1 MAGKSDGSITIDTK
15 LDNSGFSKGS
25 DELKHAVKSLTDQ
38 VNKTGSKIQNA
49 FKFDFGQPKQ
59 AVNSF
64 SRAIKQVN
72 DEIQS
77 LGELGQRAL
86 EGDADALARF
96 RSESGETLSKLEE
109 MKAELEKFGSTEF
122 MTPEYAKAAD
132 QYQKAATQVDELS
145 KSLENA
151 EAAFEQLTNDFGSS
165 EEYTALEDR
174 IEVLKMYQ
182 KEYEAAMK
190 RGDSGAAA
198 RAFMDSGVGKG
209 SIADAIKEAEAE
221 MEKLWDKFENSTPYK
236 STQKEIDKITAKL
249 EQAKAQAEQY
259 KAEMDAIPATF
270 EGYASTEYE
279 RDQAAL
285 EKTIDRLLE
294 YRQLVREGTRT
305 EYTPSAE
312 WTAMQE
318 RWQNMTSVTGV
329 LRNAFTSLFSTIAS
343 GARTA
348 GSAVATALTHPFQL
362 LDRTLAGVIS
372 LAGRA
377 VWSLTKL
384 AAGGIASGIRK
395 IAEAAKNAA
404 THLAGMAKS
413 AITNGLKKLGNA
425 IANVGKKSKS
435 TNVSL
440 FGGFKTMLKYGLGI
454 RSLFVLFNKLRNA
467 IKEGFGALAE
477 QDAAFG
483 QTVNNFKAALTN
495 LKMSFAAAFAP
506 IAETVLPL
514 LTSLIN
520 GLSMTISKI
529 GQLIAALTGKTTYK
543 RAIANQTNLADGA
556 NSATNAMT
564 DEKKAA
570 EKAQKTLAGF
580 DDVEILQDN
589 KKDSSNGS
597 GATTGTGGGFEELP
611 IENQFQSLADALKDM
626 WKNADFTELGR
637 MLGQGLKDAL
647 DKIPWDYIKQ
657 VSAKLGKSI
666 ATLFNGFLEVPEL
679 FTTIGKTIGEGI
691 NTIFEFLDAFA
702 SNFHWASL
710 GQAIKD
716 AILGMLNTIDWPLIY
731 HTMATFGE
739 GIGTALETALNNPE
753 VWSGI
758 FTAISLGL
766 GAIITGIDEFLKAVD
781 WASLGA
787 NIGTG
792 LNAGVEAFPW
802 NLLSETLINLV
813 NGAFDLW
820 YNFVTTFDFKKFGS
834 HIGTALSTAI
844 KGINWTEGGASV
856 AETIEGLFDALNG
869 FMENTDWKALGAA
882 VIDAIGGFFNE
893 FDWSTVTEFLSNY
906 ITGLYGALAGAIEEI
921 DWKALPGKI
930 FDAFKEWVEGIDFSG
945 IAATFGELIGAAF
958 TALIE
963 VGGELWESMKSVGK
977 NIMEG
982 GFQGI
987 IDALAS
993 VGEWIKTN
1001 IFDPFITGFKTAFGI
1016 ESPSTEMMPLGG
1028 YIIAGMLQGIID
1040 GLVNIGTWIKTNI
1053 VDPFVSGVK
1062 SMFGLDGEESVLVSV
1077 GKDLIAGLK
1086 VGIGSVMS
1094 GISEWIQTVITD
1106 PFINGIK
1113 SLFGLDGEESVL
1125 VSVGKNLI
1133 AGLKAGIG
1141 GVMSGINE
1149 WIQTVIVDPFV
1160 GGIKS
1165 LFGLDGEES
1174 VLVSVGKNLLEGLKS
1189 GLLGAMDGIGD
1200 WIGTNIT
1207 GPICGFF
1214 KDLFGI
1220 ASPSTVFS
1228 EYGGFLLAGLK
1239 NGLLAAMDGIGDWIG
1254 TNVTG
1259 PICGF
1264 FKDLFGI
1271 NSPSTVFNEYG
1282 GYLMEGLEGG
1292 IDENKELPKT
1302 ALSNAQTS
1310 MENVFSAQ
1318 KQLLAWAKVG
1328 SNVMSLGL
1336 RAGILLKTPS
1346 VLAAVTKLEDDM
1358 RKVITKQF
1366 NTWKTAAGTL
1376 LENFKNGLT
1385 GKQSTLVTT
1394 VNTIITSLKTKI
1406 DSFKSQLNNSGRDLM
1421 TELQNGMNGMSSSIS
1436 SSASNIATGIHN
1448 SFNNQNW
1455 NNLGYNIGMGIYNGL
1470 VSSGSWLSTLAWNT
1484 AVDMYNSACRALG
1497 IASPSKEFAWIGEMI
1512 TKGLG
1517 GGIEATQDNAVNAV
1531 TSLAD
1536 AVTQKAEDSSPIM
1549 NIDTA
1554 VNGIDSVL
1562 STFSDKVVQ
1571 SFDAMISAME
1581 DIVNGSSLT
1590 LPAMAN
1596 GSVMPY
1602 SARRSASQGDG
1613 DRLSSALEELALRDS
1628 ERLTRDDLSEVLIN
1642 VLRQYLN
1649 IDFYIGDEQIARHAN
1664 AGNAKLSRRYST
1676 DMV

>member
-38 VNKTGSKIQNA
+38 VNETGSKIQNA

-132 QYQKAATQVDELS
+132 QYQKAATQVDELA

-182 KEYEAAMK
+182 KEYDAAMK

-198 RAFMDSGVGKG
+198 RTFMEAGVGKG
-209 SIADAIKEAEAE
+209 TIADAIKEAEAE
-221 MEKLWDKFENSTPYK
+221 MQKLWDKFENSTPYK

-249 EQAKAQAEQY
+249 EQAKAQAAQY
-259 KAEMDAIPATF
+259 KAEMDATPSTF

-440 FGGFKTMLKYGLGI
+440 SGGFKTMLKYGLGI

-666 ATLFNGFLEVPEL
+666 ATLFNGFLEVPGL

-753 VWSGI
+753 IWTAI
-758 FTAISLGL
+758 FTAVSNGL
-766 GAIITGIDEFLKAVD
+766 NSIVYGIDAFLKAVN
-781 WASLGA
+781 WGELGA

-792 LNAGVEAFPW
+792 LNAGVEAFDW
-802 NLLSETLINLV
+802 SALSQTLIDLI

-820 YNFVTTFDFKKFGS
+820 YNFVTTFDFYKFGS
-834 HIGTALSTAI
+834 HIGTALSDAV

-856 AETIEGLFDALNG
+856 AQTINGLFEALNG

-893 FDWSTVTEFLSNY
+893 FDWGTVTEFLSNC
-906 ITGLYGALAGAIEEI
+906 IIGLYGALAGAIEEV

-930 FDAFKEWVEGIDFSG
+930 FEAFKEWVEGIDFSG
-945 IAATFGELIGAAF
+945 IAATFGETLGAAF
-958 TALIE
+958 TAIIE
-963 VGGELWESMKSVGK
+963 VGGELWETLKGVGK

-987 IDALAS
+987 KDALAS

-1001 IFDPFITGFKTAFGI
+1001 ILDPFITGFKSAFGI

-1077 GKDLIAGLK
+1077 GSALIDGLK
-1086 VGIGSVMS
+1086 SGITTAFS
-1094 GISEWIQTVITD
+1094 GISEWIKTNITD
-1106 PFINGIK
+1106 PFVSGVK
-1113 SLFGLDGEESVL
+1113 S
-1125 VSVGKNLI
+1125 
-1133 AGLKAGIG
+1133 
-1141 GVMSGINE
+1141 M
-1149 WIQTVIVDPFV
+1149 
-1160 GGIKS
+1160 
-1165 LFGLDGEES
+1165 FGLDGEES
-1174 VLVSVGKNLLEGLKS
+1174 VLVSVGKNLLEGLKN

-1239 NGLLAAMDGIGDWIG
+1239 NGLLAAMDGIGDWIS

-1271 NSPSTVFNEYG
+1271 DSPSTVFNEYG
-1282 GYLMEGLEGG
+1282 GYLMQGLEGG

-1302 ALSNAQTS
+1302 ALSNVQTS
-1310 MENVFSAQ
+1310 METVFSAQ
-1318 KQLLAWAKVG
+1318 KQLLAWAQVG

-1336 RAGILLKTPS
+1336 RAGILLKTPA
-1346 VLAAVTKLEDDM
+1346 VLATVIKLEDDM
-1358 RKVITKQF
+1358 RKAITKQF

-1376 LENFKNGLT
+1376 LDNFKNGLT
-1385 GKQSTLVTT
+1385 GKQATLITT
-1394 VNTIITSLKTKI
+1394 VNTIITALKTKI

-1536 AVTQKAEDSSPIM
+1536 AVTQEAEDSSPIM

>member
-38 VNKTGSKIQNA
+38 VNETGSKIQNA

-132 QYQKAATQVDELS
+132 QYQKAATQVDELA

-182 KEYEAAMK
+182 KEYDAAMK

-198 RAFMDSGVGKG
+198 RTFMEAGVGKG
-209 SIADAIKEAEAE
+209 TIADAIKEAEAE
-221 MEKLWDKFENSTPYK
+221 MQKLWDKFENSTPYK

-249 EQAKAQAEQY
+249 EQAKAQAAQY
-259 KAEMDAIPATF
+259 KAEMDATPSTF

-348 GSAVATALTHPFQL
+348 GSAVATALTHPLQL

-440 FGGFKTMLKYGLGI
+440 SGGFKTMLKYGLGI

-666 ATLFNGFLEVPEL
+666 ATLFNGFLEVPGL

-753 VWSGI
+753 IWTAI
-758 FTAISLGL
+758 FTAVSNGL
-766 GAIITGIDEFLKAVD
+766 NSIVYGIDAFLKAVN
-781 WASLGA
+781 WGELGA

-792 LNAGVEAFPW
+792 LNAGVEAFDW
-802 NLLSETLINLV
+802 SALSQTLIDLI

-820 YNFVTTFDFKKFGS
+820 YNFVTTFDFYKFGS
-834 HIGTALSTAI
+834 HIGTALSDAV

-856 AETIEGLFDALNG
+856 AQTINGLFEALNG
-869 FMENTDWKALGAA
+869 FIQSTDWKALGAA
-882 VIDAIGGFFNE
+882 VIDAIGGFFGE
-893 FDWSTVTEFLSNY
+893 LDWGTMAETLSSAA
-906 ITGLYGALAGAIEEI
+906 IGLLDALTGAFQEV
-921 DWKALPGKI
+921 DWKALPGQITEAIKTFLTE
-930 FDAFKEWVEGIDFSG
+930 FDWAGVAT
-945 IAATFGELIGAAF
+945 AAGELIGAAF

-1028 YIIAGMLQGIID
+1028 YIIEGMLKGIID
-1040 GLVNIGTWIKTNI
+1040 GLASIGTWIKTNI

-1086 VGIGSVMS
+1086 
-1094 GISEWIQTVITD
+1094 
-1106 PFINGIK
+1106 
-1113 SLFGLDGEESVL
+1113 
-1125 VSVGKNLI
+1125 
-1133 AGLKAGIG
+1133 AGIG
-1141 GVMSGINE
+1141 AVMTGISD
-1149 WIQTVIVDPFV
+1149 WIKTVIVDPFV
-1160 GGIKS
+1160 SGVKS
-1165 LFGLDGEES
+1165 MFGLDGEES
-1174 VLVSVGKNLLEGLKS
+1174 VLVSVGKNLLEGLKN
-1189 GLLGAMDGIGD
+1189 GLLGAMDGVGD
-1200 WIGTNIT
+1200 WIDTNIT

-1214 KDLFGI
+1214 KNLFGI

-1228 EYGGFLLAGLK
+1228 EYGGYLLEGLK
-1239 NGLLAAMDGIGDWIG
+1239 NGLLAAMDGVGDWIS

-1271 NSPSTVFNEYG
+1271 NSPSTVFSEYG
-1282 GYLMEGLEGG
+1282 GYLMEGLEDG

-1310 MENVFSAQ
+1310 METVFSAQ

-1336 RAGILLKTPS
+1336 RAGILLKTPA
-1346 VLAAVTKLEDDM
+1346 VLATVTKLEDDM
-1358 RKVITKQF
+1358 RKAITKQF

-1394 VNTIITSLKTKI
+1394 VNTIITALKTKI

-1536 AVTQKAEDSSPIM
+1536 AVTQEAEDSSPIM

-1613 DRLSSALEELALRDS
+1613 DRLLSSALEELALRDS

>member
-38 VNKTGSKIQNA
+38 VNETGSKIQNA

-96 RSESGETLSKLEE
+96 RSESGETLSKLED

-132 QYQKAATQVDELS
+132 QYQKAATQVDELA
-145 KSLENA
+145 KSLESA
-151 EAAFEQLTNDFGSS
+151 EAAFEKLTNDFGSS

-182 KEYEAAMK
+182 KEYDAAMK

-198 RAFMDSGVGKG
+198 RTFMEAGVGKG
-209 SIADAIKEAEAE
+209 TIADAIKEAEAE
-221 MEKLWDKFENSTPYK
+221 MQKLWDKFENSTPYK

-249 EQAKAQAEQY
+249 EQAKAQAAQY
-259 KAEMDAIPATF
+259 KAEMDATPSTF

-440 FGGFKTMLKYGLGI
+440 SGGFKTMLKYGLGI

-556 NSATNAMT
+556 NSATDAMT

-666 ATLFNGFLEVPEL
+666 ATLFNGFLEVPGL

-753 VWSGI
+753 IWSGI

-766 GAIITGIDEFLKAVD
+766 GAIITGIDEFLKAVN
-781 WASLGA
+781 WGELGA
-787 NIGTG
+787 NIGNG
-792 LNAGVEAFPW
+792 LNDGVEAFPW
-802 NLLSETLINLV
+802 SLLSETLINLI
-813 NGAFDLW
+813 NGAFNLW
-820 YNFVTTFDFKKFGS
+820 YNFVTTFDFYKFGS
-834 HIGTALSTAI
+834 HIGTALSDAV

-856 AETIEGLFDALNG
+856 AQTINGLFEALNG
-869 FMENTDWKALGAA
+869 FIQSTDWKALGAA
-882 VIDAIGGFFNE
+882 VIDAIGGFFGE
-893 FDWSTVTEFLSNY
+893 IDWGTMAETLSSAAIGLLNAL
-906 ITGLYGALAGAIEEI
+906 TGAFQEV
-921 DWKALPGKI
+921 DWKALPGQITEAIKTFLTE
-930 FDAFKEWVEGIDFSG
+930 FDWTGVAT
-945 IAATFGELIGAAF
+945 AAGELIGAAF

-987 IDALAS
+987 KDALAS

-1001 IFDPFITGFKTAFGI
+1001 ILDPFITGFKSAFGI

-1077 GKDLIAGLK
+1077 GSALIDGLK
-1086 VGIGSVMS
+1086 SGITTAFS
-1094 GISEWIQTVITD
+1094 GISEWIKTNITD
-1106 PFINGIK
+1106 PFVSGVK
-1113 SLFGLDGEESVL
+1113 S
-1125 VSVGKNLI
+1125 
-1133 AGLKAGIG
+1133 
-1141 GVMSGINE
+1141 M
-1149 WIQTVIVDPFV
+1149 
-1160 GGIKS
+1160 
-1165 LFGLDGEES
+1165 FGLDGEES

-1189 GLLGAMDGIGD
+1189 GLLGAMDGVGD
-1200 WIGTNIT
+1200 WIDTNIT

-1214 KDLFGI
+1214 KNLFGI

-1228 EYGGFLLAGLK
+1228 EYGGYLLEGLK

-1302 ALSNAQTS
+1302 ALTNAQTS
-1310 MENVFSAQ
+1310 MVNVFSAQ

-1328 SNVMSLGL
+1328 SDVMSLGL

-1346 VLAAVTKLEDDM
+1346 VLASVTKLEDDM

-1366 NTWKTAAGTL
+1366 NAWKTAAGTL
-1376 LENFKNGLT
+1376 LDSFKQGLS

-1406 DSFKSQLNNSGRDLM
+1406 DSFKNSISASGQELMAQLKAGMEAKKNDLN
-1421 TELQNGMNGMSSSIS
+1421 TAVTTIVNAIKEKFESAKTTLFTAGKDLIAEVERGMSSSNTFSYTVSGIASSIS
-1436 SSASNIATGIHN
+1436 T
-1448 SFNNQNW
+1448 SFNNQDW
-1455 NNLGYNIGMGIYNGL
+1455 YSLGSNIGRGIYNGL
-1470 VSSGSWLSTLAWNT
+1470 IANSYSLSILAWNT

-1517 GGIEATQDNAVNAV
+1517 GGIEATQDNAVSAV

-1536 AVTQKAEDSSPIM
+1536 AVTQEAEDSSPIM
-1549 NIDTA
+1549 QIDTA
-1554 VNGIDSVL
+1554 VNGIDGVL

>member
-38 VNKTGSKIQNA
+38 VNETGSKIQNA

-132 QYQKAATQVDELS
+132 QYQKAATQVDELA

-182 KEYEAAMK
+182 KEYDAAMK

-198 RAFMDSGVGKG
+198 RTFMEAGVGKG
-209 SIADAIKEAEAE
+209 TIADAIKEAEAE
-221 MEKLWDKFENSTPYK
+221 MQKLWDKFENSTPYK

-249 EQAKAQAEQY
+249 EQAKAQAAQY
-259 KAEMDAIPATF
+259 KAEMDATPSTF

-348 GSAVATALTHPFQL
+348 GSAVATALTHPLQL

-440 FGGFKTMLKYGLGI
+440 SGGFKTMLKYGLGI

-666 ATLFNGFLEVPEL
+666 ATLFNGFLEVPGL

-753 VWSGI
+753 IWTAI
-758 FTAISLGL
+758 FTAVSNGL
-766 GAIITGIDEFLKAVD
+766 NSIVYGIDAFLKAVN
-781 WASLGA
+781 WGELGA

-792 LNAGVEAFPW
+792 LNAGVEAFDW
-802 NLLSETLINLV
+802 SALSQTLIDLI

-820 YNFVTTFDFKKFGS
+820 YNFVTTFDFYKFGS
-834 HIGTALSTAI
+834 HIGTALSDAV

-856 AETIEGLFDALNG
+856 AQTINGLFEALNG
-869 FMENTDWKALGAA
+869 FIQSTDWKALGAA
-882 VIDAIGGFFNE
+882 VIDAIGGFFGEIDWGTMAETLSSAAIGLLNALTGAFQEVDWKSLPGQIVEAIKSFLTE
-893 FDWSTVTEFLSNY
+893 FDW
-906 ITGLYGALAGAIEEI
+906 TGVAT
-921 DWKALPGKI
+921 
-930 FDAFKEWVEGIDFSG
+930 
-945 IAATFGELIGAAF
+945 AAGELIGAAF

-963 VGGELWESMKSVGK
+963 VGGELWESMKAVGK

-987 IDALAS
+987 KDALAS

-1001 IFDPFITGFKTAFGI
+1001 IFDPFIAGFKSVFGI

-1028 YIIAGMLQGIID
+1028 YIIEGMLKGIID
-1040 GLVNIGTWIKTNI
+1040 GLASIGTWIKTNI

-1086 VGIGSVMS
+1086 
-1094 GISEWIQTVITD
+1094 
-1106 PFINGIK
+1106 
-1113 SLFGLDGEESVL
+1113 
-1125 VSVGKNLI
+1125 
-1133 AGLKAGIG
+1133 AGIG
-1141 GVMSGINE
+1141 AVMTGISD
-1149 WIQTVIVDPFV
+1149 WIKTVIVDPFV
-1160 GGIKS
+1160 SGVKS
-1165 LFGLDGEES
+1165 MFGLDGEES
-1174 VLVSVGKNLLEGLKS
+1174 VLVSVGKNLLEGLKN
-1189 GLLGAMDGIGD
+1189 GLLGAMDGVGD
-1200 WIGTNIT
+1200 WIDTNIT

-1214 KDLFGI
+1214 KNLFGI

-1228 EYGGFLLAGLK
+1228 EYGGYLLEGLK
-1239 NGLLAAMDGIGDWIG
+1239 NGLLAAMDGVGDWIS

-1271 NSPSTVFNEYG
+1271 NSPSTVFSEYG
-1282 GYLMEGLEGG
+1282 GYLMEGLEDG

-1310 MENVFSAQ
+1310 METVFSAQ

-1336 RAGILLKTPS
+1336 RAGILLKTPA
-1346 VLAAVTKLEDDM
+1346 VLATVTKLEDDM
-1358 RKVITKQF
+1358 RKAITKQF

-1394 VNTIITSLKTKI
+1394 VNTIITALKTKI

-1536 AVTQKAEDSSPIM
+1536 AVTQEAEDSSPIM

>member
-38 VNKTGSKIQNA
+38 VNETGSKIQNA

-96 RSESGETLSKLEE
+96 RSESGETLSKLED

-132 QYQKAATQVDELS
+132 QYQKAATQVDELA
-145 KSLENA
+145 KSLESA
-151 EAAFEQLTNDFGSS
+151 EAAFEKLTNDFGSS

-182 KEYEAAMK
+182 KEYDAAMK

-198 RAFMDSGVGKG
+198 RTFMEAGVGKG
-209 SIADAIKEAEAE
+209 TIADAIKEAEAE
-221 MEKLWDKFENSTPYK
+221 MQKLWDKFENSTPYK

-249 EQAKAQAEQY
+249 EQAKAQAAQY
-259 KAEMDAIPATF
+259 KAEMDATPSTF

-440 FGGFKTMLKYGLGI
+440 SGGFKTMLKYGLGI

-556 NSATNAMT
+556 NSATDAMT

-589 KKDSSNGS
+589 KRDSSNGS

-666 ATLFNGFLEVPEL
+666 ATLFNGFLEVPGL

-753 VWSGI
+753 IWSGI

-766 GAIITGIDEFLKAVD
+766 GAIITGIDEFLKAVN
-781 WASLGA
+781 WGELGA
-787 NIGTG
+787 NIGNG
-792 LNAGVEAFPW
+792 LNDGVEAFPW
-802 NLLSETLINLV
+802 SLLSETLINLV

-820 YNFVTTFDFKKFGS
+820 YNFVTTFDFYKFGS
-834 HIGTALSTAI
+834 HIGTALSTAV

-856 AETIEGLFDALNG
+856 AQTINGLFEALNG
-869 FMENTDWKALGAA
+869 FIQSTDWKALGAA
-882 VIDAIGGFFNE
+882 VIDAIGGFFGEIDWGTMAETLSSAAIGLLNALTGAFQEVDWKSLPGQIVEAIKSFLTE
-893 FDWSTVTEFLSNY
+893 FDW
-906 ITGLYGALAGAIEEI
+906 TGVAT
-921 DWKALPGKI
+921 
-930 FDAFKEWVEGIDFSG
+930 
-945 IAATFGELIGAAF
+945 AAGELIGAAF

-963 VGGELWESMKSVGK
+963 VGGELWESMKAVGK

-987 IDALAS
+987 KDALAS

-1001 IFDPFITGFKTAFGI
+1001 IFDPFIAGFKSAFGI

-1028 YIIAGMLQGIID
+1028 YIIEGMLKGIID
-1040 GLVNIGTWIKTNI
+1040 GLASIGTWIKENI
-1053 VDPFVSGVK
+1053 VDPFVAGVK

-1077 GKDLIAGLK
+1077 GSALIDGLK
-1086 VGIGSVMS
+1086 SGITTAFS
-1094 GISEWIQTVITD
+1094 GISEWIKTNITD
-1106 PFINGIK
+1106 PFVSGVK
-1113 SLFGLDGEESVL
+1113 S
-1125 VSVGKNLI
+1125 
-1133 AGLKAGIG
+1133 
-1141 GVMSGINE
+1141 M
-1149 WIQTVIVDPFV
+1149 
-1160 GGIKS
+1160 
-1165 LFGLDGEES
+1165 FGLDGEES

-1189 GLLGAMDGIGD
+1189 GLLGAMDGVGD
-1200 WIGTNIT
+1200 WIDTNIT

-1214 KDLFGI
+1214 KNLFGI

-1228 EYGGFLLAGLK
+1228 EYGGYLLEGLK
-1239 NGLLAAMDGIGDWIG
+1239 NGLLAAMDGVGDWIS

-1271 NSPSTVFNEYG
+1271 NSPSTVFSEYG

-1292 IDENKELPKT
+1292 IDDNKELPKT

-1328 SNVMSLGL
+1328 SDVMSLGL

-1346 VLAAVTKLEDDM
+1346 VLASVTKLEDDM

-1366 NTWKTAAGTL
+1366 NAWKTAAGTL
-1376 LENFKNGLT
+1376 FDSFKQGLS

-1536 AVTQKAEDSSPIM
+1536 AVTQEAEDSSPIM

-1664 AGNAKLSRRYST
+1664 AGNAKLSRRYNT

>member
-38 VNKTGSKIQNA
+38 VNETGSKIQNA

-132 QYQKAATQVDELS
+132 QYQKAATQVDELA

-182 KEYEAAMK
+182 KEYDAAMK

-198 RAFMDSGVGKG
+198 RTFMEAGVGKG
-209 SIADAIKEAEAE
+209 TIADAIKEAEAE
-221 MEKLWDKFENSTPYK
+221 MQKLWDKFENSTPYK

-249 EQAKAQAEQY
+249 EQAKAQAAQY
-259 KAEMDAIPATF
+259 KAEMDATPSTF

-440 FGGFKTMLKYGLGI
+440 SGGFKTMLKYGLGI

-666 ATLFNGFLEVPEL
+666 ATLFNGFLEVPGL

-691 NTIFEFLDAFA
+691 NTIFEFLDAFT

-753 VWSGI
+753 IWTAI
-758 FTAISLGL
+758 FTAVSNGL
-766 GAIITGIDEFLKAVD
+766 NSIVYGIDAFLKAVN
-781 WASLGA
+781 WGELGA

-792 LNAGVEAFPW
+792 LNAGVEAFDW
-802 NLLSETLINLV
+802 SALSQTLIDLI

-820 YNFVTTFDFKKFGS
+820 YNFVTTFDFYKFGS
-834 HIGTALSTAI
+834 HIGTALSDAV

-856 AETIEGLFDALNG
+856 AQTINGLFEALNG
-869 FMENTDWKALGAA
+869 FIQSTDWKALGAA
-882 VIDAIGGFFNE
+882 VIDAIGGFFGE
-893 FDWSTVTEFLSNY
+893 IDWGTMAETLSSAA
-906 ITGLYGALAGAIEEI
+906 IGLLDALTGAFQEV
-921 DWKALPGKI
+921 DWKALPGQITEAIKTFLTE
-930 FDAFKEWVEGIDFSG
+930 FDWAGVAT
-945 IAATFGELIGAAF
+945 AAGELIGAAF

-963 VGGELWESMKSVGK
+963 VGGELWETLKGVGK

-987 IDALAS
+987 KDALAS

-1016 ESPSTEMMPLGG
+1016 ESSSTEMMPLGG
-1028 YIIAGMLQGIID
+1028 YIIEGMLKGIID
-1040 GLVNIGTWIKTNI
+1040 GLATIGTWIKTNI

-1086 VGIGSVMS
+1086 
-1094 GISEWIQTVITD
+1094 
-1106 PFINGIK
+1106 
-1113 SLFGLDGEESVL
+1113 
-1125 VSVGKNLI
+1125 
-1133 AGLKAGIG
+1133 AGIG
-1141 GVMSGINE
+1141 AVMTGISD
-1149 WIQTVIVDPFV
+1149 WIKTVIVDPFV
-1160 GGIKS
+1160 SGVKS
-1165 LFGLDGEES
+1165 MFGLDGEES
-1174 VLVSVGKNLLEGLKS
+1174 VLVSVGKNLLEGLKN

-1271 NSPSTVFNEYG
+1271 ASPSTVFSEYG

-1292 IDENKELPKT
+1292 IDDNKELPKT
-1302 ALSNAQTS
+1302 ALTNAQTS

-1318 KQLLAWAKVG
+1318 KQLLSWAKVG
-1328 SNVMSLGL
+1328 SNVMTIGL
-1336 RAGILLKTPS
+1336 RAGILLKTPA
-1346 VLAAVTKLEDDM
+1346 VLATVTKLEDDM
-1358 RKVITKQF
+1358 RKAITKQF

-1536 AVTQKAEDSSPIM
+1536 AVTQEAEDSSPIM

>member
-38 VNKTGSKIQNA
+38 VNETGSKIQNA

-132 QYQKAATQVDELS
+132 QYQKAATQVDELA

-182 KEYEAAMK
+182 KEYDAAMK

-198 RAFMDSGVGKG
+198 RTFMEAGVGKG
-209 SIADAIKEAEAE
+209 TIADAIKEAEAE
-221 MEKLWDKFENSTPYK
+221 MQKLWDKFENSTPYK

-249 EQAKAQAEQY
+249 EQAKAQAAQY
-259 KAEMDAIPATF
+259 KAEMDATPSTF

-440 FGGFKTMLKYGLGI
+440 SGGFKTMLKYGLGI

-666 ATLFNGFLEVPEL
+666 ATLFNGFLEVPGL

-753 VWSGI
+753 IWTAI
-758 FTAISLGL
+758 FTAVSNGL
-766 GAIITGIDEFLKAVD
+766 NSIVYGIDAFLKAVN
-781 WASLGA
+781 WGELGA

-792 LNAGVEAFPW
+792 LNAGVEAFDW
-802 NLLSETLINLV
+802 SALSQTLIDLI

-820 YNFVTTFDFKKFGS
+820 YNFVTTFDFYKFGS
-834 HIGTALSTAI
+834 HIGTALSDAV

-856 AETIEGLFDALNG
+856 AQTINGLFEALNG
-869 FMENTDWKALGAA
+869 FIQSTDWKALGAA
-882 VIDAIGGFFNE
+882 VIDAIGGFFGE
-893 FDWSTVTEFLSNY
+893 IDWGTMAETLSSAAIGLLNAL
-906 ITGLYGALAGAIEEI
+906 TGAFQEV
-921 DWKALPGKI
+921 DWKALPGQITEAIKTFLTE
-930 FDAFKEWVEGIDFSG
+930 FDWAGVAT
-945 IAATFGELIGAAF
+945 AAGELIGAAF

-1086 VGIGSVMS
+1086 
-1094 GISEWIQTVITD
+1094 
-1106 PFINGIK
+1106 
-1113 SLFGLDGEESVL
+1113 
-1125 VSVGKNLI
+1125 
-1133 AGLKAGIG
+1133 AGIG
-1141 GVMSGINE
+1141 AVMTGISD
-1149 WIQTVIVDPFV
+1149 WIKTVIVDPFV
-1160 GGIKS
+1160 SGVKS
-1165 LFGLDGEES
+1165 MFGLDGEES
-1174 VLVSVGKNLLEGLKS
+1174 VLVSVGKNLLEGLKN

-1239 NGLLAAMDGIGDWIG
+1239 NGLLAAMDGIGDWIS

-1282 GYLMEGLEGG
+1282 GYLMQGLEGG

-1310 MENVFSAQ
+1310 METVFSAQ
-1318 KQLLAWAKVG
+1318 KQLLAWAQVG

-1336 RAGILLKTPS
+1336 RAGILLKTPA
-1346 VLAAVTKLEDDM
+1346 VLATVIKLEDDM
-1358 RKVITKQF
+1358 RKAITKQF

-1376 LENFKNGLT
+1376 LDNFKNGLT
-1385 GKQSTLVTT
+1385 GKQATLITT

-1536 AVTQKAEDSSPIM
+1536 AVTQEAEDSSPIM

>member
-38 VNKTGSKIQNA
+38 VNETGSKIQNA

-132 QYQKAATQVDELS
+132 QYQKAATQVDELA

-182 KEYEAAMK
+182 KEYDAAMK

-198 RAFMDSGVGKG
+198 RTFMEAGVGKG
-209 SIADAIKEAEAE
+209 TIADAIKEAEAE
-221 MEKLWDKFENSTPYK
+221 MQKLWDKFENSTPYK

-249 EQAKAQAEQY
+249 EQAKAQAAQY
-259 KAEMDAIPATF
+259 KAEMDATPSTF

-348 GSAVATALTHPFQL
+348 GSAVATALTHPLQL

-440 FGGFKTMLKYGLGI
+440 SGGFKTMLKYGLGI

-666 ATLFNGFLEVPEL
+666 ATLFNGFLEVPGL

-753 VWSGI
+753 IWTAI
-758 FTAISLGL
+758 FTAVSNGL
-766 GAIITGIDEFLKAVD
+766 NSIVYGIDAFLKAVN
-781 WASLGA
+781 WGELGA

-792 LNAGVEAFPW
+792 LNAGVEAFDW
-802 NLLSETLINLV
+802 SALSQTLIDLI

-820 YNFVTTFDFKKFGS
+820 YNFVTTFDFYKFGS
-834 HIGTALSTAI
+834 HIGTALSDAV

-856 AETIEGLFDALNG
+856 AQTINGLFEALNG
-869 FMENTDWKALGAA
+869 FIQSTDWKALGAA
-882 VIDAIGGFFNE
+882 VIDAIGGFFGE
-893 FDWSTVTEFLSNY
+893 LDWGTMAETLSSAA
-906 ITGLYGALAGAIEEI
+906 IGLLDALTGAFQEV
-921 DWKALPGKI
+921 DWKALPGQITEAIKTFLTE
-930 FDAFKEWVEGIDFSG
+930 FDWAGVAT
-945 IAATFGELIGAAF
+945 AAGELIGAAF

-1028 YIIAGMLQGIID
+1028 YIIEGMLKGIID
-1040 GLVNIGTWIKTNI
+1040 GLASIGTWIKTNI

-1086 VGIGSVMS
+1086 
-1094 GISEWIQTVITD
+1094 
-1106 PFINGIK
+1106 
-1113 SLFGLDGEESVL
+1113 
-1125 VSVGKNLI
+1125 
-1133 AGLKAGIG
+1133 AGIG
-1141 GVMSGINE
+1141 AVMTGISD
-1149 WIQTVIVDPFV
+1149 WIKTVIVDPFV
-1160 GGIKS
+1160 SGVKS
-1165 LFGLDGEES
+1165 MFGLDGEES
-1174 VLVSVGKNLLEGLKS
+1174 VLVSVGKNLLEGLKN
-1189 GLLGAMDGIGD
+1189 GLLGAMDGVGD
-1200 WIGTNIT
+1200 WIDTNIT

-1214 KDLFGI
+1214 KNLFGI

-1228 EYGGFLLAGLK
+1228 EYGGYLLEGLK
-1239 NGLLAAMDGIGDWIG
+1239 NGLLAAMDGVGDWIS

-1271 NSPSTVFNEYG
+1271 NSPSTVFSEYG
-1282 GYLMEGLEGG
+1282 GYLMEGLEDG

-1310 MENVFSAQ
+1310 METVFSAQ

-1336 RAGILLKTPS
+1336 RAGILLKTPA
-1346 VLAAVTKLEDDM
+1346 VLATVTKLEDDM
-1358 RKVITKQF
+1358 RKAITKQF

-1394 VNTIITSLKTKI
+1394 VNTIITALKTKI

-1536 AVTQKAEDSSPIM
+1536 AVTQEAEDSSPIM

>member
-38 VNKTGSKIQNA
+38 VNETGSKIQNA

-132 QYQKAATQVDELS
+132 QYQKAATQVDELA

-174 IEVLKMYQ
+174 IDVLKMYQ

-198 RAFMDSGVGKG
+198 QAFMNSGVGKG
-209 SIADAIKEAEAE
+209 TIADAIKEAEAE
-221 MEKLWDKFENSTPYK
+221 MQKLWDKFENSTPYR
-236 STQKEIDKITAKL
+236 SAQKEIDKITAKL

-259 KAEMDAIPATF
+259 KAEMDATPATF

-285 EKTIDRLLE
+285 ERTIDRLLE
-294 YRQLVREGTRT
+294 YRQLVREGVGSDTA
-305 EYTPSAE
+305 PSAE
-312 WTAMQE
+312 WQAVQE
-318 RWQNMTSVTGV
+318 RWQNMTTMSG
-329 LRNAFTSLFSTIAS
+329 LIRNAFTSLFSTIAS
-343 GARTA
+343 GARTV
-348 GSAVATALTHPFQL
+348 GSALSTGITHPIQL
-362 LDRTLAGVIS
+362 VDRALGGVAVGAWKAVSSLGRLAGNAIVSGIQ
-372 LAGRA
+372 R
-377 VWSLTKL
+377 
-384 AAGGIASGIRK
+384 IAS
-395 IAEAAKNAA
+395 AARQAA
-404 THLAGMAKS
+404 VHLAGMAKS

-440 FGGFKTMLKYGLGI
+440 SGGFKTMLKYGLGI
-454 RSLFVLFNKLRNA
+454 RSMFVLFNKLRNA

-506 IAETVLPL
+506 IAETVLPI
-514 LTSLIN
+514 LTNLIN
-520 GLSMTISKI
+520 TLATAISKI
-529 GQLIAALTGKTTYK
+529 GQLVAALSGKTTYK
-543 RAIANQTNLADGA
+543 RAITSQAAMAD
-556 NSATNAMT
+556 NTSNAADAMK
-564 DEKKAA
+564 DESKAA
-570 EKAQKTLAGF
+570 KEAQKTLAGF
-580 DDVEILQDN
+580 DDVEILHDN
-589 KKDSSNGS
+589 SSNLDQGQTA
-597 GATTGTGGGFEELP
+597 GNGGGGGFEELP
-611 IENQFQSLADALKDM
+611 IDSKFADLAKKLKDM

-657 VSAKLGKSI
+657 VAAKLGKSI
-666 ATLFNGFLEVPEL
+666 ATLFNGFLEVPGL

-753 VWSGI
+753 IWSGI

-766 GAIITGIDEFLKAVD
+766 GAIITGIDEFLKAVN
-781 WASLGA
+781 WGELGA
-787 NIGTG
+787 NIGNG

-893 FDWSTVTEFLSNY
+893 FDWSTVTEFLSNC
-906 ITGLYGALAGAIEEI
+906 IIGLYGALAGAIEEV
-921 DWKALPGKI
+921 DWTALPGKI
-930 FDAFKEWVEGIDFSG
+930 VEAIGSFLKGFDWAEVAE
-945 IAATFGELIGAAF
+945 AVGELIGAEF
-958 TALIE
+958 KALIE
-963 VGGELWESMKSVGK
+963 VKSTLWEAMKSFGK

-987 IDALAS
+987 KDALAS
-993 VGEWIKTN
+993 IGEWIKTN
-1001 IFDPFITGFKTAFGI
+1001 IFDPFIAGFKAAFGI
-1016 ESPSTEMMPLGG
+1016 ESPAKEMKPLGG
-1028 YIIAGMLQGIID
+1028 YIIKGMLQGIID

-1086 VGIGSVMS
+1086 
-1094 GISEWIQTVITD
+1094 
-1106 PFINGIK
+1106 
-1113 SLFGLDGEESVL
+1113 
-1125 VSVGKNLI
+1125 
-1133 AGLKAGIG
+1133 AGIG
-1141 GVMSGINE
+1141 AVMTGIGD
-1149 WIQTVIVDPFV
+1149 WIKTVIVDPFV
-1160 GGIKS
+1160 SGVKS
-1165 LFGLDGEES
+1165 MFGLDGEES
-1174 VLVSVGKNLLEGLKS
+1174 VLVSVGKNLLEGLKN
-1189 GLLGAMDGIGD
+1189 GLLDKMTGIGD
-1200 WIGTNIT
+1200 WISTNIT

-1214 KDLFGI
+1214 MDLFGMH
-1220 ASPSTVFS
+1220 SPSTVFK
-1228 EYGGFLLAGLK
+1228 EYGGYLLEGLK
-1239 NGLLAAMDGIGDWIG
+1239 NGLLDKMTGIGDWIG

-1264 FKDLFGI
+1264 FMDLFGMH
-1271 NSPSTVFNEYG
+1271 SPSTVFKEYG
-1282 GYLMEGLEGG
+1282 GYLM
-1292 IDENKELPKT
+1292 
-1302 ALSNAQTS
+1302 
-1310 MENVFSAQ
+1310 
-1318 KQLLAWAKVG
+1318 
-1328 SNVMSLGL
+1328 
-1336 RAGILLKTPS
+1336 
-1346 VLAAVTKLEDDM
+1346 
-1358 RKVITKQF
+1358 
-1366 NTWKTAAGTL
+1366 
-1376 LENFKNGLT
+1376 
-1385 GKQSTLVTT
+1385 
-1394 VNTIITSLKTKI
+1394 
-1406 DSFKSQLNNSGRDLM
+1406 
-1421 TELQNGMNGMSSSIS
+1421 
-1436 SSASNIATGIHN
+1436 
-1448 SFNNQNW
+1448 
-1455 NNLGYNIGMGIYNGL
+1455 
-1470 VSSGSWLSTLAWNT
+1470 
-1484 AVDMYNSACRALG
+1484 
-1497 IASPSKEFAWIGEMI
+1497 
-1512 TKGLG
+1512 
-1517 GGIEATQDNAVNAV
+1517 
-1531 TSLAD
+1531 
-1536 AVTQKAEDSSPIM
+1536 
-1549 NIDTA
+1549 
-1554 VNGIDSVL
+1554 
-1562 STFSDKVVQ
+1562 
-1571 SFDAMISAME
+1571 
-1581 DIVNGSSLT
+1581 
-1590 LPAMAN
+1590 
-1596 GSVMPY
+1596 
-1602 SARRSASQGDG
+1602 
-1613 DRLSSALEELALRDS
+1613 
-1628 ERLTRDDLSEVLIN
+1628 
-1642 VLRQYLN
+1642 
-1649 IDFYIGDEQIARHAN
+1649 
-1664 AGNAKLSRRYST
+1664 
-1676 DMV
+1676 

>member
-38 VNKTGSKIQNA
+38 VNETGSKIQNA

-96 RSESGETLSKLEE
+96 RSESGETLSKLED

-132 QYQKAATQVDELS
+132 QYQKAATQVNELA

-151 EAAFEQLTNDFGSS
+151 EAAFEKLTNDFGSS

-182 KEYEAAMK
+182 KEYDAAMK

-198 RAFMDSGVGKG
+198 RTFMEAGVGKG
-209 SIADAIKEAEAE
+209 TIADAIKEAEAE
-221 MEKLWDKFENSTPYK
+221 MQKLWDKFENSTPYK
-236 STQKEIDKITAKL
+236 STQREIDKITEKL
-249 EQAKAQAEQY
+249 EQAKTQAAQY
-259 KAEMDAIPATF
+259 KAEMDATPATF

-294 YRQLVREGTRT
+294 YRQLVREGTRV

-348 GSAVATALTHPFQL
+348 GSAIATGLMHPFQL
-362 LDRTLAGVIS
+362 LDRMLAGVIS

-377 VWSLTKL
+377 AWSLTKL
-384 AAGGIASGIRK
+384 AAGGIAAGIRK

-440 FGGFKTMLKYGLGI
+440 SGGFKTMLKYGLGI

-467 IKEGFGALAE
+467 IKEGFSALAE
-477 QDAAFG
+477 QDTAFG
-483 QTVNNFKAALTN
+483 QTVNNFKASLET
-495 LKMSFAAAFAP
+495 LKNSFAAAFAP
-506 IAETVLPL
+506 IAEVVLPM

-520 GLSMTISKI
+520 ALSEAMSKV
-529 GQLIAALTGKTTYK
+529 GQLVAALTGKTTYRK
-543 RAIANQTNLADGA
+543 AISSQAAVAENTSNAAD
-556 NSATNAMT
+556 AMN
-564 DEKKAA
+564 DESKAA
-570 EKAQKTLAGF
+570 KEAQKTLAGF
-580 DDVEILQDN
+580 DDVEILHDN
-589 KKDSSNGS
+589 SSKLDQGQTAGNGS
-597 GATTGTGGGFEELP
+597 GGGFEELP
-611 IENQFQSLADALKDM
+611 IDSKFADLAQKLKDM

-657 VSAKLGKSI
+657 VAAKLGKSI
-666 ATLFNGFLEVPEL
+666 ATLFNGFLEVPGL
-679 FTTIGKTIGEGI
+679 FTTIGRTIGEGI

-716 AILGMLNTIDWPLIY
+716 AILGMLSVIDWPLIY
-731 HTMATFGE
+731 HTMAAFGE

-753 VWSGI
+753 IWSGI
-758 FTAISLGL
+758 FTAVSLGL
-766 GAIITGIDEFLKAVD
+766 GSIITGIDAFLDAVN
-781 WASLGA
+781 WGELGA
-787 NIGTG
+787 NIGNG
-792 LNAGVEAFPW
+792 LNDGVEAFPW
-802 NLLSETLINLV
+802 NLLSQTLIKLIND
-813 NGAFDLW
+813 AFDLW
-820 YNFVTTFDFKKFGS
+820 YNFVTTFDFYKFGS
-834 HIGTALSTAI
+834 HIGTALSNAV
-844 KGINWTEGGASV
+844 KGINWKEGGASV
-856 AETIEGLFDALNG
+856 AQTINGLFEALNG
-869 FMENTDWKALGAA
+869 FIQSTDWKALGAA
-882 VIDAIGGFFNE
+882 VIDAIGGFFGE
-893 FDWSTVTEFLSNY
+893 IDWGTMAETLSGAVKGLLDAL
-906 ITGLYGALAGAIEEI
+906 TGAFQEV
-921 DWKALPGKI
+921 DWKALPGQITEAIKTFLTE
-930 FDAFKEWVEGIDFSG
+930 FDWAGV
-945 IAATFGELIGAAF
+945 ATSAGELIGAAF

-987 IDALAS
+987 KDALAS

-1001 IFDPFITGFKTAFGI
+1001 IFDPFIAGFKSAFGI
-1016 ESPSTEMMPLGG
+1016 ESPSTEMMPLGE
-1028 YIIAGMLQGIID
+1028 YIIKGMLQGIID
-1040 GLVNIGTWIKTNI
+1040 SLVNIGTWIKENI

-1086 VGIGSVMS
+1086 AGVGAVMT
-1094 GISEWIQTVITD
+1094 GIADWVKTVITD
-1106 PFINGIK
+1106 PIVNGIK
-1113 SLFGLDGEESVL
+1113 SLFGLDGEESIL
-1125 VSVGKNLI
+1125 VSVGKDLI
-1133 AGLKAGIG
+1133 AGLKAGVG
-1141 GVMSGINE
+1141 GVMTGISD
-1149 WIQTVIVDPFV
+1149 WIKTVIVDPFV
-1160 GGIKS
+1160 NGIKS

-1174 VLVSVGKNLLEGLKS
+1174 VLVSVGKNLLEGLKD
-1189 GLLGAMDGIGD
+1189 GLLGAMDGVGD
-1200 WIGTNIT
+1200 WIDTNIT

-1214 KDLFGI
+1214 KNLFGI

-1228 EYGGFLLAGLK
+1228 EYGGYLLAGLK
-1239 NGLLAAMDGIGDWIG
+1239 DGLLGAMDGIGDWIG

-1264 FKDLFGI
+1264 FKNLFGI

-1302 ALSNAQTS
+1302 ALTNAQTF
-1310 MENVFSAQ
+1310 MQNVFSAA
-1318 KQLLAWAKVG
+1318 KQLTAWAKVG
-1328 SNVMSLGL
+1328 SNMMTTGL
-1336 RAGILLKTPS
+1336 KAGILLKTPS
-1346 VLAAVTKLEDDM
+1346 VLATVTKLEDDM
-1358 RKVITKQF
+1358 RKAITKQF

-1376 LENFKNGLT
+1376 LENFKTGLT
-1385 GKQSTLVTT
+1385 GKQETLVTT

-1421 TELQNGMNGMSSSIS
+1421 TELQNGMNSMSSSIS
-1436 SSASNIATGIHN
+1436 SSASNIATGIYN
-1448 SFNNQNW
+1448 SFNSQSW
-1455 NNLGYNIGMGIYNGL
+1455 YNLGYNIGMGIYNGL
-1470 VSSGSWLSTLAWNT
+1470 VATGSWLSTLAWNT

-1536 AVTQKAEDSSPIM
+1536 AVTQEAEDTSPIM
-1549 NIDTA
+1549 QIDTA
-1554 VNGIDSVL
+1554 VSGIDGVL

-1602 SARRSASQGDG
+1602 SARRSASQDEGDK
-1613 DRLSSALEELALRDS
+1613 LSSLIETLAQRDAD
-1628 ERLTRDDLSEVLIN
+1628 RLTRDDLSEVLVN
-1642 VLRQYLN
+1642 ALRQYLN

-1664 AGNAKLSRRYST
+1664 AGNAKLNRRYST
-1676 DMV
+1676 AT

>member
-38 VNKTGSKIQNA
+38 VNETGSKIQNA

-132 QYQKAATQVDELS
+132 QYQKAATQVDELA

-174 IEVLKMYQ
+174 IDVLKMYQ

-198 RAFMDSGVGKG
+198 QAFMNSGVGKG
-209 SIADAIKEAEAE
+209 TIADAIKEAEAE
-221 MEKLWDKFENSTPYK
+221 MQKLWDKFENSTPYR
-236 STQKEIDKITAKL
+236 SAQKEIDKITAKL

-259 KAEMDAIPATF
+259 KAEMDATPATF

-285 EKTIDRLLE
+285 ERTIDRLLE
-294 YRQLVREGTRT
+294 YRQLVREGVGSDTA
-305 EYTPSAE
+305 PSAE
-312 WTAMQE
+312 WQAVQE
-318 RWQNMTSVTGV
+318 RWQNMTTMSG
-329 LRNAFTSLFSTIAS
+329 LIRNAFTSLFSTITS
-343 GARTA
+343 GARTV
-348 GSAVATALTHPFQL
+348 GSALSTGITHPIQL
-362 LDRTLAGVIS
+362 VDRALGGVAVGAWKAVSSLGRLAGNAIVSGIQ
-372 LAGRA
+372 R
-377 VWSLTKL
+377 
-384 AAGGIASGIRK
+384 IAS
-395 IAEAAKNAA
+395 AARQAA
-404 THLAGMAKS
+404 VHLAGMAKS

-440 FGGFKTMLKYGLGI
+440 SGGFKTMLKYGLGI

-666 ATLFNGFLEVPEL
+666 ATLFNGFLEVPGL

-753 VWSGI
+753 IWTAI
-758 FTAISLGL
+758 FTAVSNGL
-766 GAIITGIDEFLKAVD
+766 NSIVYGIDAFLKAVN
-781 WASLGA
+781 WGELGA

-792 LNAGVEAFPW
+792 LNAGVEAFDW
-802 NLLSETLINLV
+802 SALSQTLIDLI

-820 YNFVTTFDFKKFGS
+820 YNFVTTFDFYKFGS
-834 HIGTALSTAI
+834 HIGTALSDAV

-856 AETIEGLFDALNG
+856 AQTINGLFEALNG
-869 FMENTDWKALGAA
+869 FIQSTDWKALGAA
-882 VIDAIGGFFNE
+882 VIDAIGGFFGE
-893 FDWSTVTEFLSNY
+893 LDWGTMAETLSSAA
-906 ITGLYGALAGAIEEI
+906 IGLLDALTGAFQEV
-921 DWKALPGKI
+921 DWKALPGQITEAIKTFLTE
-930 FDAFKEWVEGIDFSG
+930 FDWAGVAT
-945 IAATFGELIGAAF
+945 AAGELIGAAF

-1028 YIIAGMLQGIID
+1028 YIIEGMLKGIID
-1040 GLVNIGTWIKTNI
+1040 GLASIGTWIKTNI

-1086 VGIGSVMS
+1086 
-1094 GISEWIQTVITD
+1094 
-1106 PFINGIK
+1106 
-1113 SLFGLDGEESVL
+1113 
-1125 VSVGKNLI
+1125 
-1133 AGLKAGIG
+1133 AGIG
-1141 GVMSGINE
+1141 AVMTGISD
-1149 WIQTVIVDPFV
+1149 WIKTVIVDPFV
-1160 GGIKS
+1160 SGVKS
-1165 LFGLDGEES
+1165 MFGLDGEES
-1174 VLVSVGKNLLEGLKS
+1174 VLVSVGKNLLEGLKN
-1189 GLLGAMDGIGD
+1189 GLLGAMDGVGD
-1200 WIGTNIT
+1200 WIDTNIT

-1214 KDLFGI
+1214 KNLFGI

-1228 EYGGFLLAGLK
+1228 EYGGYLLEGLK
-1239 NGLLAAMDGIGDWIG
+1239 NGLLAAMDGVGDWIS

-1271 NSPSTVFNEYG
+1271 NSPSTVFSEYG
-1282 GYLMEGLEGG
+1282 GYLMEGLEDG

-1310 MENVFSAQ
+1310 METVFSAQ
-1318 KQLLAWAKVG
+1318 KQLLAWAQVG

-1336 RAGILLKTPS
+1336 RAGILLKTPA
-1346 VLAAVTKLEDDM
+1346 VLATVIKLEDDM
-1358 RKVITKQF
+1358 RKAITKQF

-1376 LENFKNGLT
+1376 LDNFKNGLT
-1385 GKQSTLVTT
+1385 GKQATLITT
-1394 VNTIITSLKTKI
+1394 VNTIITALKTKI

-1484 AVDMYNSACRALG
+1484 AVNMYNSACRALG

-1512 TKGLG
+1512 TRGLG

-1536 AVTQKAEDSSPIM
+1536 AVTQEAEDSSPIM

>member
-38 VNKTGSKIQNA
+38 VNETGSKIQNA

-132 QYQKAATQVDELS
+132 QYQKAATQVDELA

-174 IEVLKMYQ
+174 IDVLKMYQ

-198 RAFMDSGVGKG
+198 QAFMNSGVGKG
-209 SIADAIKEAEAE
+209 TIADAIKEAEAE
-221 MEKLWDKFENSTPYK
+221 MQKLWDKFENSTPYR
-236 STQKEIDKITAKL
+236 SAQKEIDKITAKL

-259 KAEMDAIPATF
+259 KAEMDATPATF

-285 EKTIDRLLE
+285 ERTIDRLLE
-294 YRQLVREGTRT
+294 YRQLVREGVGSDTA
-305 EYTPSAE
+305 PSAE
-312 WTAMQE
+312 WQAVQE
-318 RWQNMTSVTGV
+318 RWQNMTTMSG
-329 LRNAFTSLFSTIAS
+329 LIRNAFTSLFSTITS
-343 GARTA
+343 GARTV
-348 GSAVATALTHPFQL
+348 GSALSTGITHPIQL
-362 LDRTLAGVIS
+362 VDRALGGVAVGAWKAVSSLGRLAGNAIVSGIQ
-372 LAGRA
+372 R
-377 VWSLTKL
+377 
-384 AAGGIASGIRK
+384 IAS
-395 IAEAAKNAA
+395 AARQAA
-404 THLAGMAKS
+404 VHLAGMAKS

-440 FGGFKTMLKYGLGI
+440 SGGFKTMLKYGLGI
-454 RSLFVLFNKLRNA
+454 RSMFVLFNKLRNA

-506 IAETVLPL
+506 IAETVLPI
-514 LTSLIN
+514 LTNLIN
-520 GLSMTISKI
+520 TLATAISKI
-529 GQLIAALTGKTTYK
+529 GQLVAALSGKTTYK
-543 RAIANQTNLADGA
+543 RAITSQAAMAD
-556 NSATNAMT
+556 NTSNAADAMK
-564 DEKKAA
+564 DESKAA
-570 EKAQKTLAGF
+570 KEAQKTLAGF
-580 DDVEILQDN
+580 DDVEILHDN
-589 KKDSSNGS
+589 SSNLDQGQTA
-597 GATTGTGGGFEELP
+597 GNGGGGGFEELP
-611 IENQFQSLADALKDM
+611 IDSKFADLAKKLKDM

-657 VSAKLGKSI
+657 VAAKLGKSI
-666 ATLFNGFLEVPEL
+666 ATLFNGFLEVPGL

-753 VWSGI
+753 IWTAI
-758 FTAISLGL
+758 FTAVSNGL
-766 GAIITGIDEFLKAVD
+766 NSIVYGIDAFLKAVN
-781 WASLGA
+781 WGELGA

-792 LNAGVEAFPW
+792 LNSGVEAFDW
-802 NLLSETLINLV
+802 NALSQTLIDLI

-856 AETIEGLFDALNG
+856 AETIEGLFNALNG

-893 FDWSTVTEFLSNY
+893 FDWSTVTEFLSNC

-921 DWKALPGKI
+921 DWKELPGKI
-930 FDAFKEWVEGIDFSG
+930 FAAFEEWVEGVDFSG
-945 IAATFGELIGAAF
+945 IAATVGELIGAAF
-958 TALIE
+958 TARIE
-963 VGGELWESMKSVGK
+963 VGGELWETLKGVGK

-1086 VGIGSVMS
+1086 
-1094 GISEWIQTVITD
+1094 
-1106 PFINGIK
+1106 
-1113 SLFGLDGEESVL
+1113 
-1125 VSVGKNLI
+1125 
-1133 AGLKAGIG
+1133 AGIG
-1141 GVMSGINE
+1141 AVMTGISD
-1149 WIQTVIVDPFV
+1149 WIKTVIVDPFV
-1160 GGIKS
+1160 SGVKS
-1165 LFGLDGEES
+1165 MFGLDGEES
-1174 VLVSVGKNLLEGLKS
+1174 VLVSVGKNLLEGLKN

-1228 EYGGFLLAGLK
+1228 EYGG
-1239 NGLLAAMDGIGDWIG
+1239 
-1254 TNVTG
+1254 
-1259 PICGF
+1259 
-1264 FKDLFGI
+1264 
-1271 NSPSTVFNEYG
+1271 
-1282 GYLMEGLEGG
+1282 YLMQGLEGG

-1310 MENVFSAQ
+1310 METVFSAQ
-1318 KQLLAWAKVG
+1318 KQLLAWAQVG

-1336 RAGILLKTPS
+1336 RAGILLKTPA
-1346 VLAAVTKLEDDM
+1346 VLATITKLEDDM

-1376 LENFKNGLT
+1376 LDNFKNGLT
-1385 GKQSTLVTT
+1385 GKQATLITT
-1394 VNTIITSLKTKI
+1394 VNTIITALKTKI

-1421 TELQNGMNGMSSSIS
+1421 TDLQNGMNSMSGSIS
-1436 SSASNIATGIHN
+1436 SSANNIATGIHN

-1484 AVDMYNSACRALG
+1484 AVNMYNSACRALG

-1512 TKGLG
+1512 TRGLG

-1536 AVTQKAEDSSPIM
+1536 AVTQEAEDSNPIM
-1549 NIDTA
+1549 HIDTA
-1554 VNGIDSVL
+1554 VNGVDSVL

-1581 DIVNGSSLT
+1581 SIVNGSSLT

-1602 SARRSASQGDG
+1602 SARRSASQDEGDK
-1613 DRLSSALEELALRDS
+1613 LSSLIETLAQRDAD
-1628 ERLTRDDLSEVLIN
+1628 RLTRDDLSEVLIN

-1664 AGNAKLSRRYST
+1664 AGNAKLNRRYST
-1676 DMV
+1676 AT

>member
-38 VNKTGSKIQNA
+38 VNETGSKIQNA

-96 RSESGETLSKLEE
+96 RSESGETLSKLED

-132 QYQKAATQVDELS
+132 QYQKAATQVDELA
-145 KSLENA
+145 KSLERA
-151 EAAFEQLTNDFGSS
+151 EEAFEKLTNDFGRSS
-165 EEYTALEDR
+165 EYEELEDR
-174 IEVLKMYQ
+174 IEVLRMY
-182 KEYEAAMK
+182 KEEYDAAMK
-190 RGDSGAAA
+190 RGDSATAAKL
-198 RAFMDSGVGKG
+198 FMDAGVGKG
-209 SIADAIKEAEAE
+209 DFSTAIKKAEAD
-221 MEKLWDKFENSTPYK
+221 MDKLWEKFENSTPYK
-236 STQKEIDKITAKL
+236 NTQKEIDKITANL
-249 EQAKAQAEQY
+249 EKAKAEAARY
-259 KAEMDAIPATF
+259 KEIMDSTPASF
-270 EGYASTEYE
+270 EGYESTEYE
-279 RDQAAL
+279 KDAEAL
-285 EKTIDRLLE
+285 QRTIDKLLE
-294 YRQLVREGTRT
+294 YRQLVREGTGSST
-305 EYTPSAE
+305 APSAE
-312 WTAMQE
+312 WEAVQQK
-318 RWQNMTSVTGV
+318 WQNMITMSGI
-329 LRNAFTSLFSTIAS
+329 LRNAFSTVFGTIAS
-343 GARTA
+343 GARTV
-348 GSAVATALTHPFQL
+348 GSAIATGVTHPVQL
-362 LDRTLAGVIS
+362 LDRMLGGVASGAWKAVSGLAKLAGSAIV
-372 LAGRA
+372 
-377 VWSLTKL
+377 T
-384 AAGGIASGIRK
+384 GIRK
-395 IAEAAKNAA
+395 IADAAKNAA
-404 THLAGMAKS
+404 MHLASMAKRS
-413 AITNGLKKLGNA
+413 IINGLKKLGNA
-425 IANVGKKSKS
+425 ITSIGRSSKK

-440 FGGFKTMLKYGLGI
+440 SGGFKTMLKYGLGI

-467 IKEGFGALAE
+467 IKEGFSTLAE
-477 QDAAFG
+477 QDASFG
-483 QTVNNFKAALTN
+483 QTINNFKASLEQ
-495 LKMSFAAAFAP
+495 LKLSFAAAFAP
-506 IAETVLPL
+506 IAEVVLPL

-520 GLSMTISKI
+520 GLSMTIEKI
-529 GQLIAALTGKTTYK
+529 GQLVAALTGRSTYK
-543 RAIANQTNLADGA
+543 RAVVNQANLAS
-556 NSATNAMT
+556 NATDAT
-564 DEKKAA
+564 DALSDEGKAA
-570 EKAQKTLAGF
+570 EKAQKQLAGF
-580 DDVEILQDN
+580 DDVNILHDNSQDS
-589 KKDSSNGS
+589 KKNPAATS
-597 GATTGTGGGFEELP
+597 GTGTGAGFEELP
-611 IENQFQSLADALKDM
+611 ITNQMKSLADALKEM

-657 VSAKLGKSI
+657 VAAKLGKSL
-666 ATLFNGFLEVPEL
+666 ATLFNGFLEVPGL
-679 FTTIGKTIGEGI
+679 FTSIGNAIAQGI
-691 NTIFEFLDAFA
+691 NTIFSFLDAFVT
-702 SNFHWASL
+702 NFHWASL
-710 GQAIKD
+710 GKAIKD
-716 AILGMLNTIDWPLIY
+716 LILGMLNNIDWPLIY
-731 HTMATFGE
+731 HTMSTFGA
-739 GIGTALETALNNPE
+739 GIGTALENALNNPE
-753 VWSGI
+753 IW
-758 FTAISLGL
+758 TAIFSTISKGL
-766 GAIITGIDEFLKAVD
+766 NSIIYAIDSFLKAVN

-792 LNAGVEAFPW
+792 LNNGVEAFDW
-802 NLLSETLINLV
+802 NALSQTLIHLI

-820 YNFVTTFDFKKFGS
+820 YNFVTTFDFYKFGS
-834 HIGTALSTAI
+834 HIGTALSDAV
-844 KGINWTEGGASV
+844 KGIDWVKGGASV
-856 AETIEGLFDALNG
+856 AETINGLFSALLG
-869 FMENTDWKALGAA
+869 FIQSTDWKALGKA
-882 VIDAIGGFFNE
+882 VIDTIAGFFGNL
-893 FDWSTVTEFLSNY
+893 DWATVEELPSSAISALFSF
-906 ITGLYGALAGAIEEI
+906 LAGAIEEV
-921 DWKALPGKI
+921 DWTQLPGQIVSAIGEFLKGY
-930 FDAFKEWVEGIDFSG
+930 DWTEV
-945 IAATFGELIGAAF
+945 ATAVGELIGAAF
-958 TALIE
+958 KAIIE
-963 VGGELWESMKSVGK
+963 VGGTLWETLKGVGK

-987 IDALAS
+987 KDALAS

-1001 IFDPFITGFKTAFGI
+1001 IFDPFIAGFKKAFGI

-1077 GKDLIAGLK
+1077 GKDLISGFKAG
-1086 VGIGSVMS
+1086 VGYIMASIG
-1094 GISEWIQTVITD
+1094 EWIKTVITD
-1106 PFINGIK
+1106 PIINGVKSLFGLDGEESVLVSVGKDLISGFKAGVGSIMTSIKEWIKTVITDPIVNGIK

-1125 VSVGKNLI
+1125 VSVGKNLL
-1133 AGLKAGIG
+1133 AGLK
-1141 GVMSGINE
+1141 
-1149 WIQTVIVDPFV
+1149 D
-1160 GGIKS
+1160 
-1165 LFGLDGEES
+1165 
-1174 VLVSVGKNLLEGLKS
+1174 

-1214 KDLFGI
+1214 KNLFGI

-1228 EYGGFLLAGLK
+1228 GYGGYLIAGLK
-1239 NGLLAAMDGIGDWIG
+1239 EGLLGAMDGIGDWIG

-1264 FKDLFGI
+1264 FKNLFGI
-1271 NSPSTVFNEYG
+1271 NSPSTVFSGYG
-1282 GYLMEGLEGG
+1282 GYLMDGLKEGIE
-1292 IDENKELPKT
+1292 DNTETPKT
-1302 ALSNAQTS
+1302 ALSNAQTAMQNAFGALS
-1310 MENVFSAQ
+1310 
-1318 KQLLAWAKVG
+1318 QLTKWGKIG
-1328 SNVMSLGL
+1328 SDMMSLGL
-1336 RAGILLKTPS
+1336 KAGIALQKPF
-1346 VLAAVTKLEDDM
+1346 VVAAATGVEEDM
-1358 RKVITKQF
+1358 RKIFTDQN
-1366 NTWKTAAGTL
+1366 NTWSDVGKNIMTQLG
-1376 LENFKNGLT
+1376 NGLSGASYT
-1385 GKQSTLVTT
+1385 ISSTVGQ
-1394 VNTIITSLKTKI
+1394 IA
-1406 DSFKSQLNNSGRDLM
+1406 
-1421 TELQNGMNGMSSSIS
+1421 SSIS
-1436 SSASNIATGIHN
+1436 T
-1448 SFNNQNW
+1448 SFNNQDW
-1455 NNLGYNIGMGIYNGL
+1455 YSLGSNIGRGIYNGL
-1470 VSSGSWLSTLAWNT
+1470 IANSYSLSILAWNT

-1517 GGIEATQDNAVNAV
+1517 GGIEATQDNAVSAV

-1536 AVTQKAEDSSPIM
+1536 AVTQEAEDSSPIM
-1549 NIDTA
+1549 QIDTA
-1554 VNGIDSVL
+1554 VNGIDGVL

>member
-38 VNKTGSKIQNA
+38 VNETGSKIQNA

-132 QYQKAATQVDELS
+132 QYQKAATQVDELA

-174 IEVLKMYQ
+174 IDVLKMYQ

-198 RAFMDSGVGKG
+198 QAFMNSGVGKG
-209 SIADAIKEAEAE
+209 TIADAIKEAEAE
-221 MEKLWDKFENSTPYK
+221 MQKLWDKFENSTPYR
-236 STQKEIDKITAKL
+236 SAQKEIDKITAKL

-259 KAEMDAIPATF
+259 KAEMDATPATF

-285 EKTIDRLLE
+285 ERTIDRLLE
-294 YRQLVREGTRT
+294 YRQLVREGVGSDTA
-305 EYTPSAE
+305 PSAE
-312 WTAMQE
+312 WQAVQE
-318 RWQNMTSVTGV
+318 RWQNMTTMSG
-329 LRNAFTSLFSTIAS
+329 LIRNAFTSLFSTITS
-343 GARTA
+343 GARTV
-348 GSAVATALTHPFQL
+348 GSALSTGITHPIQL
-362 LDRTLAGVIS
+362 VDRALGGVAVGAWKAVSSLGRLAGNAIVSGIQ
-372 LAGRA
+372 R
-377 VWSLTKL
+377 
-384 AAGGIASGIRK
+384 IAS
-395 IAEAAKNAA
+395 AARQAA
-404 THLAGMAKS
+404 VHLAGMAKS

-440 FGGFKTMLKYGLGI
+440 SGGFKTMLKYGLGI
-454 RSLFVLFNKLRNA
+454 RSMFVLFNKLRNA

-506 IAETVLPL
+506 IAETVLPI
-514 LTSLIN
+514 LTNLIN
-520 GLSMTISKI
+520 TLATAISKI
-529 GQLIAALTGKTTYK
+529 GQLVAALSGKTTYK
-543 RAIANQTNLADGA
+543 RAITSQAAMAD
-556 NSATNAMT
+556 NTSNAADAMK
-564 DEKKAA
+564 DESKAA
-570 EKAQKTLAGF
+570 KEAQKTLAGF
-580 DDVEILQDN
+580 DDVEILHDN
-589 KKDSSNGS
+589 SSNLDQGQTA
-597 GATTGTGGGFEELP
+597 GNGGGGGFEELP
-611 IENQFQSLADALKDM
+611 IDSKFADLAKKLKDM

-657 VSAKLGKSI
+657 VAAKLGKSI
-666 ATLFNGFLEVPEL
+666 ATLFNGFLEVPGL

-753 VWSGI
+753 IWTAI
-758 FTAISLGL
+758 FTAVSNGL
-766 GAIITGIDEFLKAVD
+766 NSIVYGIDAFLKAVN
-781 WASLGA
+781 WGELGA

-792 LNAGVEAFPW
+792 LNSGVEAFDW
-802 NLLSETLINLV
+802 NALSQTLIDLI

-856 AETIEGLFDALNG
+856 AETIEGLFNALNG

-893 FDWSTVTEFLSNY
+893 FDWSTVTEFLSNC

-921 DWKALPGKI
+921 DWKELPGKI
-930 FDAFKEWVEGIDFSG
+930 FAAFEEWVEGVDFSG
-945 IAATFGELIGAAF
+945 IAATVGELIGAAF

-963 VGGELWESMKSVGK
+963 VGGELWETLKGVGK

-1086 VGIGSVMS
+1086 
-1094 GISEWIQTVITD
+1094 
-1106 PFINGIK
+1106 
-1113 SLFGLDGEESVL
+1113 
-1125 VSVGKNLI
+1125 
-1133 AGLKAGIG
+1133 AGIG
-1141 GVMSGINE
+1141 AVMTGISD
-1149 WIQTVIVDPFV
+1149 WIKTVIVDPFV
-1160 GGIKS
+1160 SGVKS
-1165 LFGLDGEES
+1165 MFGLDGEES
-1174 VLVSVGKNLLEGLKS
+1174 VLVSVGKNLLEGLKN

-1228 EYGGFLLAGLK
+1228 EYGG
-1239 NGLLAAMDGIGDWIG
+1239 
-1254 TNVTG
+1254 
-1259 PICGF
+1259 
-1264 FKDLFGI
+1264 
-1271 NSPSTVFNEYG
+1271 
-1282 GYLMEGLEGG
+1282 YLMQGLEGG

-1310 MENVFSAQ
+1310 METVFSAQ
-1318 KQLLAWAKVG
+1318 KQLLAWAQVG

-1336 RAGILLKTPS
+1336 RAGILLKTPA
-1346 VLAAVTKLEDDM
+1346 VLATITKLEDDM

-1376 LENFKNGLT
+1376 LDNFKNGLT
-1385 GKQSTLVTT
+1385 GKQATLITT
-1394 VNTIITSLKTKI
+1394 VNTIITALKTKI

-1421 TELQNGMNGMSSSIS
+1421 TDLQNGMNSMSGSIS
-1436 SSASNIATGIHN
+1436 SSANNIATGIHN

-1484 AVDMYNSACRALG
+1484 AVNMYNSACRALG

-1512 TKGLG
+1512 TRGLG

-1536 AVTQKAEDSSPIM
+1536 AVTQEAEDSNPIM
-1549 NIDTA
+1549 HIDTA
-1554 VNGIDSVL
+1554 VNGVDSVL

-1581 DIVNGSSLT
+1581 SIVNGSSLT

-1602 SARRSASQGDG
+1602 SARRSASQDEGDK
-1613 DRLSSALEELALRDS
+1613 LSSLIETLAQRDAD
-1628 ERLTRDDLSEVLIN
+1628 RLTRDDLSEVLIN

-1664 AGNAKLSRRYST
+1664 AGNAKLNRRYST
-1676 DMV
+1676 AT

>member
-38 VNKTGSKIQNA
+38 VNETGSKIQNA

-132 QYQKAATQVDELS
+132 QYQKAATQVDELA

-182 KEYEAAMK
+182 KEYDAAMK

-198 RAFMDSGVGKG
+198 RTFMEAGVGKG
-209 SIADAIKEAEAE
+209 TIADAIKEAEAE
-221 MEKLWDKFENSTPYK
+221 MQKLWDKFENSTPYK

-249 EQAKAQAEQY
+249 EQAKAQAAQY
-259 KAEMDAIPATF
+259 KAEMDATPSTF

-343 GARTA
+343 GAQTA

-395 IAEAAKNAA
+395 IAEAAKTAA

-440 FGGFKTMLKYGLGI
+440 SGGFKTMLKYGLGI

-657 VSAKLGKSI
+657 VSAKLGKSL
-666 ATLFNGFLEVPEL
+666 ATLFNGFLEVPGL
-679 FTTIGKTIGEGI
+679 FTSIGNAIAQGI
-691 NTIFEFLDAFA
+691 NTIFSFLDAFVT
-702 SNFHWASL
+702 NFHWASL
-710 GQAIKD
+710 GKAIKD
-716 AILGMLNTIDWPLIY
+716 LILGMLNNIDWPLIY
-731 HTMATFGE
+731 HTMSTFGA
-739 GIGTALETALNNPE
+739 GIGTALENALNNPE
-753 VWSGI
+753 IW
-758 FTAISLGL
+758 TAIFSTISKGL
-766 GAIITGIDEFLKAVD
+766 NSIIYAIDSFLKAVN

-792 LNAGVEAFPW
+792 LNNGVEAFDW
-802 NLLSETLINLV
+802 NALSQTLIHLI

-820 YNFVTTFDFKKFGS
+820 YNFVTTFDFYKFGS
-834 HIGTALSTAI
+834 HIGTALSDAV
-844 KGINWTEGGASV
+844 KGIDWVKGGASV
-856 AETIEGLFDALNG
+856 AETINGLFSALLG
-869 FMENTDWKALGAA
+869 FIQSTDWKALGKA
-882 VIDAIGGFFNE
+882 VIDTIAGFFGNL
-893 FDWSTVTEFLSNY
+893 DWATVGELLSSA
-906 ITGLYGALAGAIEEI
+906 ISALFSFLAGAIEEV
-921 DWKALPGKI
+921 DWTQLPGQIVSAIGEFLKG
-930 FDAFKEWVEGIDFSG
+930 FDWTEV
-945 IAATFGELIGAAF
+945 ATAVGELIGAAF
-958 TALIE
+958 KAIIE

-1086 VGIGSVMS
+1086 
-1094 GISEWIQTVITD
+1094 
-1106 PFINGIK
+1106 
-1113 SLFGLDGEESVL
+1113 
-1125 VSVGKNLI
+1125 
-1133 AGLKAGIG
+1133 AGIG
-1141 GVMSGINE
+1141 AVMTGISD
-1149 WIQTVIVDPFV
+1149 WIKTVIVDPFV
-1160 GGIKS
+1160 SGVKS
-1165 LFGLDGEES
+1165 MFGLDGEES
-1174 VLVSVGKNLLEGLKS
+1174 VLVSVGKNLLEGLKN

-1239 NGLLAAMDGIGDWIG
+1239 NGLLAAMDGIGDWIS

-1282 GYLMEGLEGG
+1282 GYLMQGLEGG

-1310 MENVFSAQ
+1310 METVFSAQ
-1318 KQLLAWAKVG
+1318 KQLLAWAQVG

-1336 RAGILLKTPS
+1336 RAGILLKTPA
-1346 VLAAVTKLEDDM
+1346 VLATVTKLEDDM

-1376 LENFKNGLT
+1376 LDNFKNGLT
-1385 GKQSTLVTT
+1385 GKQATLITT
-1394 VNTIITSLKTKI
+1394 VNTIITALKTKI

-1421 TELQNGMNGMSSSIS
+1421 TDLQNGMNSMSGSIS

-1484 AVDMYNSACRALG
+1484 AVNMYNSACRALG

-1536 AVTQKAEDSSPIM
+1536 AVTQEAEDSSPIM

>member
-38 VNKTGSKIQNA
+38 VNETGSKIQNA

-96 RSESGETLSKLEE
+96 RSESGETLSKLED

-132 QYQKAATQVDELS
+132 QYQKAATQVDELA
-145 KSLENA
+145 KSLESA
-151 EAAFEQLTNDFGSS
+151 EAAFEKLTNDFGSS

-182 KEYEAAMK
+182 KEYDAAMK

-198 RAFMDSGVGKG
+198 RTFMEAGVGKG
-209 SIADAIKEAEAE
+209 TIADAIKEAEAE
-221 MEKLWDKFENSTPYK
+221 MQKLWDKFENSTPYK

-249 EQAKAQAEQY
+249 EQAKAQAAQY
-259 KAEMDAIPATF
+259 KAEMDATPSTF

-395 IAEAAKNAA
+395 IAEAAKTAA

-440 FGGFKTMLKYGLGI
+440 SGGFKTMLKYGLGI
-454 RSLFVLFNKLRNA
+454 RSLFVLFNKLRSA
-467 IKEGFGALAE
+467 IKEGFSALAE

-483 QTVNNFKAALTN
+483 QTVNNFKAALTD

-506 IAETVLPL
+506 IVETVLPI
-514 LTSLIN
+514 LTNLIN
-520 GLSMTISKI
+520 TLSSAISKI
-529 GQLIAALTGKTTYK
+529 GQLVAALSGKTTYK
-543 RAIANQTNLADGA
+543 RAITSQAAMADNTSDA
-556 NSATNAMT
+556 ADAMK
-564 DEKKAA
+564 DESKAA
-570 EKAQKTLAGF
+570 KEAQKTLAGF
-580 DDVEILQDN
+580 DDVEILHDN
-589 KKDSSNGS
+589 SSKLDQGQTAGNG
-597 GATTGTGGGFEELP
+597 GGGGFEELP
-611 IENQFQSLADALKDM
+611 IDSKFADLAKKLKDM

-657 VSAKLGKSI
+657 VAAKLGKSI
-666 ATLFNGFLEVPEL
+666 ATLFNGFLEVPGL

-753 VWSGI
+753 IWSGI

-766 GAIITGIDEFLKAVD
+766 GAIITGIDEFLKAVN
-781 WASLGA
+781 WGELGA
-787 NIGTG
+787 NIGNG
-792 LNAGVEAFPW
+792 LNDGVEAFPW
-802 NLLSETLINLV
+802 SLLSETLINLI

-820 YNFVTTFDFKKFGS
+820 YNYVTTFDFYKFGS
-834 HIGTALSTAI
+834 HIGTALSDAV

-856 AETIEGLFDALNG
+856 AQTINGLFEALNG
-869 FMENTDWKALGAA
+869 FIQSTDWKALGAA
-882 VIDAIGGFFNE
+882 VIDAIGGFFGE
-893 FDWSTVTEFLSNY
+893 IDWGTMAETLSSAA
-906 ITGLYGALAGAIEEI
+906 IGLLDALTGAFQEV
-921 DWKALPGKI
+921 DWKALPGQITEAIKTFLTE
-930 FDAFKEWVEGIDFSG
+930 FDWTGVAT
-945 IAATFGELIGAAF
+945 AAGELIGAAF

-987 IDALAS
+987 KDALAS

-1001 IFDPFITGFKTAFGI
+1001 ILDPFITGFKSAFGI

-1086 VGIGSVMS
+1086 AGIGAVMT
-1094 GISEWIQTVITD
+1094 GISDWIKTVIVD
-1106 PFINGIK
+1106 PFVSGVK
-1113 SLFGLDGEESVL
+1113 SMFGLDGEESVL
-1125 VSVGKNLI
+1125 VSI
-1133 AGLKAGIG
+1133 
-1141 GVMSGINE
+1141 
-1149 WIQTVIVDPFV
+1149 
-1160 GGIKS
+1160 
-1165 LFGLDGEES
+1165 
-1174 VLVSVGKNLLEGLKS
+1174 GKNLLEGLKS

-1517 GGIEATQDNAVNAV
+1517 GGIEATQDNAVSAV

-1536 AVTQKAEDSSPIM
+1536 AVTQEAEDSSPIM
-1549 NIDTA
+1549 QIDTA

-1602 SARRSASQGDG
+1602 SARRSASQDEGDK
-1613 DRLSSALEELALRDS
+1613 LSSLIETLAQRDAD
-1628 ERLTRDDLSEVLIN
+1628 RLTRDDLSEVLIN

-1664 AGNAKLSRRYST
+1664 AGNAKLNRRYST
-1676 DMV
+1676 AT

>member
-1 MAGKSDGSITIDTK
+1 MAGTKSDGSITIDTK

-25 DELKHAVKSLTDQ
+25 EELRHAVKSLTDQ
-38 VNKTGSKIQNA
+38 VNATGGKIQNA

-77 LGELGQRAL
+77 LGELGQQAL

-96 RSESGETLSKLEE
+96 RTESGETLSKLEE

-122 MTPEYAKAAD
+122 MTPEYEKAAG

-198 RAFMDSGVGKG
+198 RAFMDAGVGKG
-209 SIADAIKEAEAE
+209 TIADAIKEAEAE

-236 STQKEIDKITAKL
+236 STQREIDKITAKL

-259 KAEMDAIPATF
+259 KAEMDATPATF

-285 EKTIDRLLE
+285 ERTIDRLLE
-294 YRQLVREGTRT
+294 YRQMVREGVGSDTA
-305 EYTPSAE
+305 PSAE

-329 LRNAFTSLFSTIAS
+329 LRNAFTSLFSTISS
-343 GARTA
+343 GARTV
-348 GSAVATALTHPFQL
+348 GSAVAMGIMHPFQL

-372 LAGRA
+372 TAGRA

-384 AAGGIASGIRK
+384 AAGGIATGIRK
-395 IAEAAKNAA
+395 IAEAAKSAA
-404 THLAGMAKS
+404 AHLASMAKG
-413 AITNGLKKLGNA
+413 AITSGLKKLGNA
-425 IANVGKKSKS
+425 ISNVGKHSKK

-440 FGGFKTMLKYGLGI
+440 AGGFKTMLKYGLGI
-454 RSLFVLFNKLRNA
+454 RSLFVLFNKLRSA
-467 IKEGFGALAE
+467 ITEGFGTLAKY
-477 QDAAFG
+477 DG
-483 QTVNNFKAALTN
+483 QFNQTMSNFKN
-495 LKMSFAAAFAP
+495 SMERLKNSFAGAFAP
-506 IAETVLPL
+506 LAEAILPVI
-514 LTSLIN
+514 TAAIDKVSAA
-520 GLSMTISKI
+520 LSKL
-529 GQLIAALTGKTTYK
+529 GQLFAALTGKNYFMEATKGTTDYAESLDK
-543 RAIANQTNLADGA
+543 SSKNT
-556 NSATNAMT
+556 
-564 DEKKAA
+564 KK
-570 EKAQKTLAGF
+570 QKKESKELQRTLAGF
-580 DDVEILQDN
+580 DDVEILKEN
-589 KKDSSNGS
+589 KNNDDDSEDPDTSGGFSQIPIS
-597 GATTGTGGGFEELP
+597 GAMKD
-611 IENQFQSLADALKDM
+611 LADWLKKMWDM
-626 WKNADFTELGR
+626 ADFTELGR
-637 MLGQGLKDAL
+637 RLGEGLKNAL

-657 VSAKLGKSI
+657 VAAKLGKSL
-666 ATLFNGFLEVPEL
+666 ATLLNGFLEVPGL
-679 FTTIGKTIGEGI
+679 FTTIGKTIAEGI

-716 AILGMLNTIDWPLIY
+716 GILGLLNNIDWPLIY
-731 HTMATFGE
+731 HTMATFGA

-753 VWSGI
+753 IWTAI
-758 FTAISLGL
+758 FTAISNGL
-766 GAIITGIDEFLKAVD
+766 NSLIYGIDAFLTAVD

-792 LNAGVEAFPW
+792 LNAGVEAYDW
-802 NLLSETLINLV
+802 DALSQTLIHLI

-820 YNFVTTFDFKKFGS
+820 YNFVTTFDFYKFGS
-834 HIGTALSTAI
+834 HIGTALSTAV

-856 AETIEGLFDALNG
+856 AQTINGLFEALNG
-869 FMENTDWKALGAA
+869 FIQSTDWKALGAA
-882 VIDAIGGFFNE
+882 VIDAIGGFFGEIDWGTMAETLSSAAIGLLNALTGAFQEVDWKSLPGQIVEAIKSFLTE
-893 FDWSTVTEFLSNY
+893 FDW
-906 ITGLYGALAGAIEEI
+906 TGVAT
-921 DWKALPGKI
+921 
-930 FDAFKEWVEGIDFSG
+930 
-945 IAATFGELIGAAF
+945 AAGELIGAAF

-963 VGGELWESMKSVGK
+963 VGGELWESMKAVGK

-987 IDALAS
+987 KDALAS

-1001 IFDPFITGFKTAFGI
+1001 IFDPFIAGFKSVFGI

-1028 YIIAGMLQGIID
+1028 YIIEGMLKGIID
-1040 GLVNIGTWIKTNI
+1040 GLASIGTWIKENI
-1053 VDPFVSGVK
+1053 VDPFVAGVK

-1189 GLLGAMDGIGD
+1189 GLLGAMDGVGD
-1200 WIGTNIT
+1200 WIDTNIT

-1214 KDLFGI
+1214 KSLFGI

-1228 EYGGFLLAGLK
+1228 EYGGYLLEGLK
-1239 NGLLAAMDGIGDWIG
+1239 SGLLAAMDGVGDWIS

-1271 NSPSTVFNEYG
+1271 NSPSTVFSEYG
-1282 GYLMEGLEGG
+1282 GYLMEGLEDG
-1292 IDENKELPKT
+1292 IDTNKELPKT
-1302 ALSNAQTS
+1302 ALSDAQTS
-1310 MENVFSAQ
+1310 METVFSTQ

-1336 RAGILLKTPS
+1336 RAGILLKTPA
-1346 VLAAVTKLEDDM
+1346 VLATVTKLEDDM
-1358 RKVITKQF
+1358 RKVITKNF
-1366 NTWKTAAGTL
+1366 TNWKTAAGTL
-1376 LENFKNGLT
+1376 LENFKQGLS
-1385 GKQSTLVTT
+1385 GKQSTLVNT

-1406 DSFKSQLNNSGRDLM
+1406 DSFRSGMSASGRELM
-1421 TELQNGMNGMSSSIS
+1421 TQLESGMNGVSSSIA
-1436 SSASNIATGIHN
+1436 SSANSIATGIYN
-1448 SFNNQNW
+1448 SFNSQNW
-1455 NNLGYNIGMGIYNGL
+1455 SSLGSYIGQGIYNGL
-1470 VSSGSWLSTLAWNT
+1470 SSSGGSLETLAWNT
-1484 AVDMYNSACRALG
+1484 AVNMYNSACRALG

-1512 TKGLG
+1512 TEGLG
-1517 GGIEATQDNAVNAV
+1517 GGISATQDNAVDAV

-1536 AVTQKAEDSSPIM
+1536 AVTKEAEGTSPFM
-1549 NIDTA
+1549 QIDTA
-1554 VNGIDSVL
+1554 VSGLDSVL
-1562 STFSDKVVQ
+1562 STFSDKVVN
-1571 SFDAMISAME
+1571 SFNAMISAME
-1581 DIVNGSSLT
+1581 NIVSGSSLM

-1602 SARRSASQGDG
+1602 SARRSASQGEADK
-1613 DRLSSALEELALRDS
+1613 LSTLIETLAQRDAD
-1628 ERLTRDDLSEVLIN
+1628 RLTRDDLNEILVN
-1642 VLRQYLN
+1642 ALRQYLN

-1664 AGNAKLSRRYST
+1664 AGNARLNRRYST
-1676 DMV
+1676 T

>member
-38 VNKTGSKIQNA
+38 VNETGSKIQNA

-132 QYQKAATQVDELS
+132 QYQKAATQVDELA

-174 IEVLKMYQ
+174 IDVLKMYQ

-198 RAFMDSGVGKG
+198 QAFMNSGVGKG
-209 SIADAIKEAEAE
+209 TIADAIKEAEAE
-221 MEKLWDKFENSTPYK
+221 MQKLWDKFENSTPYR
-236 STQKEIDKITAKL
+236 SAQKEIDKITAKL

-259 KAEMDAIPATF
+259 KAEMDATPATF

-285 EKTIDRLLE
+285 ERTIDRLLE
-294 YRQLVREGTRT
+294 YRQLVREGVGSDTA
-305 EYTPSAE
+305 PSAE
-312 WTAMQE
+312 WQAVQE
-318 RWQNMTSVTGV
+318 RWQNMTTMSG
-329 LRNAFTSLFSTIAS
+329 LIRNAFTSLFSTITS
-343 GARTA
+343 GARTV
-348 GSAVATALTHPFQL
+348 GSALSTGITHPIQL
-362 LDRTLAGVIS
+362 VDRALGGVAVGAWKAVSSLGRLAGNAIVSGIQ
-372 LAGRA
+372 R
-377 VWSLTKL
+377 
-384 AAGGIASGIRK
+384 IAS
-395 IAEAAKNAA
+395 AARQAA
-404 THLAGMAKS
+404 VHLAGMAKS

-440 FGGFKTMLKYGLGI
+440 SGGFKTMLKYGLGI
-454 RSLFVLFNKLRNA
+454 RSMFVLFNKLRNA

-506 IAETVLPL
+506 IAETVLPI
-514 LTSLIN
+514 LTNLIN
-520 GLSMTISKI
+520 TLATAISKI
-529 GQLIAALTGKTTYK
+529 GQLVAALSGKTTYK
-543 RAIANQTNLADGA
+543 RAITSQAAMAD
-556 NSATNAMT
+556 NTSNAADAMK
-564 DEKKAA
+564 DESKAA
-570 EKAQKTLAGF
+570 KEAQKTLAGF
-580 DDVEILQDN
+580 DDVEILHDN
-589 KKDSSNGS
+589 SSNLDQGQTA
-597 GATTGTGGGFEELP
+597 GNGGGGGFEELP
-611 IENQFQSLADALKDM
+611 IDSKFADLAKKLKDM

-657 VSAKLGKSI
+657 VAAKLGKSI
-666 ATLFNGFLEVPEL
+666 ATLFNGFLEVPGL

-753 VWSGI
+753 IWTAI
-758 FTAISLGL
+758 FTAVSNGL
-766 GAIITGIDEFLKAVD
+766 NSIVYGIDAFLKAVN
-781 WASLGA
+781 WGELGA

-792 LNAGVEAFPW
+792 LNAGVEAFDW
-802 NLLSETLINLV
+802 SALSQTLIDLI

-820 YNFVTTFDFKKFGS
+820 YNFVTTFDFYKFGS
-834 HIGTALSTAI
+834 HIGTALSDAV

-856 AETIEGLFDALNG
+856 AQTINGLFEALNG
-869 FMENTDWKALGAA
+869 FIQSTDWKALGAA
-882 VIDAIGGFFNE
+882 VIDAIGGFFGE
-893 FDWSTVTEFLSNY
+893 IDWGTMAETLSSAA
-906 ITGLYGALAGAIEEI
+906 IGLLDALTGAFQEV
-921 DWKALPGKI
+921 DWKALPGQITEAIKTFLTE
-930 FDAFKEWVEGIDFSG
+930 FDWAGVAT
-945 IAATFGELIGAAF
+945 AAGELIGAAF

-1086 VGIGSVMS
+1086 
-1094 GISEWIQTVITD
+1094 
-1106 PFINGIK
+1106 
-1113 SLFGLDGEESVL
+1113 
-1125 VSVGKNLI
+1125 
-1133 AGLKAGIG
+1133 AGIG
-1141 GVMSGINE
+1141 AVMTGISD
-1149 WIQTVIVDPFV
+1149 WIKTVIVDPFV
-1160 GGIKS
+1160 SGVKS
-1165 LFGLDGEES
+1165 MFGLDGEES
-1174 VLVSVGKNLLEGLKS
+1174 VLVSVGKNLLEGLKN

-1239 NGLLAAMDGIGDWIG
+1239 NGLLAAMDGIGDWIS

-1282 GYLMEGLEGG
+1282 GYLMQGLEGG

-1310 MENVFSAQ
+1310 METVFSAQ
-1318 KQLLAWAKVG
+1318 KQLLAWAQVG

-1336 RAGILLKTPS
+1336 RAGILLKTPA
-1346 VLAAVTKLEDDM
+1346 VLATITKLEDDM

-1376 LENFKNGLT
+1376 LDNFKNGLT
-1385 GKQSTLVTT
+1385 GKQATLITT
-1394 VNTIITSLKTKI
+1394 VNTIITALKTKI

-1421 TELQNGMNGMSSSIS
+1421 TDLQNGMNSMSGSIS

-1448 SFNNQNW
+1448 SFSNQNW

-1484 AVDMYNSACRALG
+1484 AVNMYNSACRALG

-1512 TKGLG
+1512 TRGLG
-1517 GGIEATQDNAVNAV
+1517 GGIEATQDNAVSAV

-1536 AVTQKAEDSSPIM
+1536 AVTQEAEDSNPIM
-1549 NIDTA
+1549 HIDTA

-1581 DIVNGSSLT
+1581 SIVNGSSLT

-1602 SARRSASQGDG
+1602 SARRSASQDEGDK
-1613 DRLSSALEELALRDS
+1613 LSSLIETLAQRDAD
-1628 ERLTRDDLSEVLIN
+1628 RLTRDDLSEVLIN

-1664 AGNAKLSRRYST
+1664 AGNAKLNRRYST
-1676 DMV
+1676 AT